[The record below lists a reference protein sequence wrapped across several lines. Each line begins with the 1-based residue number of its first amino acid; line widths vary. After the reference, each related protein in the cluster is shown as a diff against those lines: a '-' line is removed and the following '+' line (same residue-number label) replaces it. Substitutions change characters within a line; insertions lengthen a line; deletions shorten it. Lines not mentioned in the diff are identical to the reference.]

1 MNDTKNFQRYA
12 EEDKTQ
18 MKILKS
24 ENSKLSQ
31 KMQILYKKR
40 L

>member
-12 EEDKTQ
+12 EEDKMQT
-18 MKILKS
+18 KILKS

-31 KMQILYKKR
+31 KNADLV
-40 L
+40 